1 MTLGELTTR
10 LQTLCHDGWATHPVG
25 IKVLDAH
32 YDIGEVLKVSVGN
45 DDIPENQ
52 KIYFVIDTEV
62 K

>member
-32 YDIGEVLKVSVGN
+32 YDIGEVLKIYVGN
-45 DDIPENQ
+45 EEHE
-52 KIYFVIDTEV
+52 KIYSVIDTEV

>member
-10 LQTLCHDGWATHPVG
+10 LQTLCHDGWTNHTVG
-25 IKVLDAH
+25 VKVLDAH
-32 YDIGEVLKVSVGN
+32 YNIGEVLKVTIGN
-45 DDIPENQ
+45 DEDEDK

>member
-32 YDIGEVLKVSVGN
+32 YNIGEVLKVSVGS
-45 DDIPENQ
+45 DDDHER
-52 KIYFVIDTEV
+52 IYFVIDTEV